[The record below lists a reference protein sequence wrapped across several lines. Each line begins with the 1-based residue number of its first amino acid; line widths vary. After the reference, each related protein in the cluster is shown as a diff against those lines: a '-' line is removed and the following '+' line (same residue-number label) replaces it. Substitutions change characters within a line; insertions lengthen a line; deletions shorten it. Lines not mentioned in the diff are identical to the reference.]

1 MAENNNSFNDALKTA
16 LNNLSEIAGTDTII
30 GDPMTTQNGTMII
43 PVSKVMVGF
52 ATGGS
57 DFIGKH
63 SKETNVANSFS
74 GAGGGGITVSPVA
87 FLVISPEGDAKILN
101 VNNPMDSNAD
111 LGTSVVSLLNKTPT
125 IIEKVRSIFKK
136 NKKAAEKEEPIEEVD
151 LSDTEPSKEV
161 EIEIVEQPEEA
172 DASDEEKSE

>member
-1 MAENNNSFNDALKTA
+1 MAENKNFNESLKTA
-16 LNNLSEIAGTDTII
+16 LDNLSEIAGTDTII
-30 GDPMTTQNGTMII
+30 GDPLTTPNGTTII
-43 PVSKVMVGF
+43 PVSKVSVGF

-63 SKETNVANSFS
+63 SKDTNVANSFS

-87 FLVISPEGDAKILN
+87 FLVISPDGDAKILN

-125 IIEKVRSIFKK
+125 IVEKVRSIFKK
-136 NKKAAEKEEPIEEVD
+136 NKKAEEKEEPVEELD
-151 LSDTEPSKEV
+151 LSDIETVKET
-161 EIEIVEQPEEA
+161 
-172 DASDEEKSE
+172 EEKSAEEKTGEEKSGDINE

>member
-1 MAENNNSFNDALKTA
+1 MAESNNFNEALKTA
-16 LNNLSEIAGTDTII
+16 LNNLSDIAGTETII
-30 GDPMTTQNGTMII
+30 GDPMTTQNGTVII
-43 PVSKVMVGF
+43 PVSKVAVGF

-87 FLVISPEGDAKILN
+87 FLVITPDGDAKILN

-125 IIEKVRSIFKK
+125 IVEKVKSIFKK
-136 NKKAAEKEEPIEEVD
+136 NKQAQQKEEPVEELDLSDIEEVKE
-151 LSDTEPSKEV
+151 TEDK
-161 EIEIVEQPEEA
+161 PEEEEKP
-172 DASDEEKSE
+172 EEKSE

>member
-16 LNNLSEIAGTDTII
+16 LNNLSDIAGTDTII
-30 GDPMTTQNGTMII
+30 GDPMTTPNGTTII
-43 PVSKVMVGF
+43 PVSKVAVGF

-57 DFIGKH
+57 DFVGKH
-63 SKETNVANSFS
+63 SKDTNVANSFS

-111 LGTSVVSLLNKTPT
+111 LGTSIVSLLNKTPT
-125 IIEKVRSIFKK
+125 IVEKVKTIFKK
-136 NKKAAEKEEPIEEVD
+136 NKKEAEKEAEVEELD
-151 LSDTEPSKEV
+151 LSEVKEEAPV
-161 EIEIVEQPEEA
+161 DEAPAEEAPAEEEAKPEE
-172 DASDEEKSE
+172 

>member
-1 MAENNNSFNDALKTA
+1 MAENKNFNESLKTA
-16 LNNLSEIAGTDTII
+16 LDNLSEIAGTDTII
-30 GDPMTTQNGTMII
+30 GDPLTTPNGTTII
-43 PVSKVMVGF
+43 PVSKVSVGF

-63 SKETNVANSFS
+63 SKDTNIANSFS

-87 FLVISPEGDAKILN
+87 FLVISPDGDAKILN

-125 IIEKVRSIFKK
+125 IVDKIKTIFKK
-136 NKKAAEKEEPIEEVD
+136 NKEAAEKEKEEEVEELDLSEIIEE
-151 LSDTEPSKEV
+151 EPKEATDK
-161 EIEIVEQPEEA
+161 E
-172 DASDEEKSE
+172 

>member
-1 MAENNNSFNDALKTA
+1 MAENKNFNDAMRDA
-16 LNNLSEIAGTDTII
+16 IQNLSEIAGTDTII

-43 PVSKVMVGF
+43 PVSKVSVGF

-57 DFIGKH
+57 DFVGKH

-101 VNNPMDSNAD
+101 INNPMDSNAD

-125 IIEKVRSIFKK
+125 IIDKIRSIFKK
-136 NKKAAEKEEPIEEVD
+136 NKEESQKEAEPEDLD
-151 LSDTEPSKEV
+151 LSDVIEEP
-161 EIEIVEQPEEA
+161 
-172 DASDEEKSE
+172 EEKSE

>member
-1 MAENNNSFNDALKTA
+1 MAENKNFNESLKTA
-16 LNNLSEIAGTDTII
+16 LDNLSEIAGTDTII
-30 GDPMTTQNGTMII
+30 GDPLTTPNGTTII
-43 PVSKVMVGF
+43 PVSKVSVGF

-63 SKETNVANSFS
+63 SKDTNVANSFS

-87 FLVISPEGDAKILN
+87 FLVISPDGDAKILN

-125 IIEKVRSIFKK
+125 IVDKIKTIFKK
-136 NKKAAEKEEPIEEVD
+136 NKEAAEKEKEEEVEELDLSEIIEEEPKE
-151 LSDTEPSKEV
+151 TEDKE
-161 EIEIVEQPEEA
+161 
-172 DASDEEKSE
+172 

>member
-1 MAENNNSFNDALKTA
+1 MADNKNFNESLKTA
-16 LNNLSEIAGTDTII
+16 LDNLSNIAGADTII
-30 GDPMTTQNGTMII
+30 GEPMVTPNGTTII
-43 PVSKVMVGF
+43 PVSKVSVGF

-125 IIEKVRSIFKK
+125 IVDKIKTIFKK
-136 NKKAAEKEEPIEEVD
+136 NKEESEKKEPEVEELD
-151 LSDTEPSKEV
+151 LSEV
-161 EIEIVEQPEEA
+161 TGDQPEENR
-172 DASDEEKSE
+172 E

>member
-16 LNNLSEIAGTDTII
+16 LNNLSDIAGTDTII
-30 GDPMTTQNGTMII
+30 GDPMTTPNGTTII
-43 PVSKVMVGF
+43 PVSKVAVGF

-57 DFIGKH
+57 DFVGKH
-63 SKETNVANSFS
+63 SKDTNVANSFS

-111 LGTSVVSLLNKTPT
+111 LGTSIVSLLNKTPT
-125 IIEKVRSIFKK
+125 IVEKVKTIFKK
-136 NKKAAEKEEPIEEVD
+136 NKKEAEKEAEVEELD
-151 LSDTEPSKEV
+151 LSEVKEEAPV
-161 EIEIVEQPEEA
+161 DEAPAEAPAEEEAKPEE
-172 DASDEEKSE
+172 

>member
-1 MAENNNSFNDALKTA
+1 MAENKNFNDAMRDA
-16 LNNLSEIAGTDTII
+16 IQNLSEIAGTDTII

-43 PVSKVMVGF
+43 PVSKVSVGF

-57 DFIGKH
+57 DFVGKH

-101 VNNPMDSNAD
+101 INNPMDSNAD

-125 IIEKVRSIFKK
+125 IIDKIKSIFKK
-136 NKKAAEKEEPIEEVD
+136 NKEESQKEAEPEELD
-151 LSDTEPSKEV
+151 LSDVIEEP
-161 EIEIVEQPEEA
+161 
-172 DASDEEKSE
+172 EEKSE

>member
-1 MAENNNSFNDALKTA
+1 MAESNSFNEALKTA
-16 LNNLSEIAGTDTII
+16 LNNFLGTASTDIII
-30 GDPMTTQNGTMII
+30 GEPMTTQNGTMII
-43 PVSKVMVGF
+43 PVSKVAVGF
-52 ATGGS
+52 ATGGA
-57 DFIGKH
+57 DFVGKH

-125 IIEKVRSIFKK
+125 IVEKIKSIFKK
-136 NKKAAEKEEPIEEVD
+136 NKKEAEKEQEVEELD
-151 LSDTEPSKEV
+151 LSDIIDTPADEASVKEA
-161 EIEIVEQPEEA
+161 EPEEKEET
-172 DASDEEKSE
+172 EEKSE